1 MLLIDELRDARAH
14 ESRDHRHAL
23 VTIALIG
30 VVLRAMYLAQPMR
43 YYEAVTYMY
52 FVRLDWADALS
63 TYTYPNNHL
72 FHTAL
77 AKAAASVFGAGPVV
91 LRLPAFLAG
100 AALPVATYV
109 MVRLLYD
116 GRAALMASALIATS
130 GTLVMYSANARGYTI
145 VALAFTLLVIQTVRL
160 MRGAPPR
167 EWIAFAV
174 IATLGLWAIPVMLYP
189 LGAVVAWYIL
199 NALVDGRTQELR
211 RLWIALGII
220 AIATAALYA
229 PVIVR
234 EGLAA
239 ITRNRFVA
247 PMGWYAFLGD
257 LPRTWHQALS
267 SWTLGVPP
275 LFSALLLVAAG
286 IALLRHRLVSRQS
299 VGLPVAVFVWCCWL
313 LVVNHRAPF
322 PRAWLWL
329 LPLVAGLASSGLLVA
344 SQRWTA
350 SRSWVETRAPILSV
364 ALAVGIGVSVAMS
377 RAVARTTDTGTYLDA
392 AAAAQRLSREL
403 RPGDRILASIPS
415 NGPLM
420 YYMHRAGID
429 LSHLTLDERQA
440 RRIVAVVDATEGQRL
455 DEVIARSLARDTTV
469 FGRPEILAR
478 FPGSALVIFRRR
490 DVPAT

>member
-1 MLLIDELRDARAH
+1 VLLIDQLRDAWVQEPPDDR
-14 ESRDHRHAL
+14 SAL

-30 VVLRAMYLAQPMR
+30 VALRAIYLTQPMR
-43 YYEAVTYMY
+43 YDEAVTYMY

-77 AKAAASVFGAGPVV
+77 AKAAASVFGAGPAV

-145 VALAFTLLVIQTVRL
+145 VALAFTLLVIQAVRL
-160 MRGAPPR
+160 MRGAPPH

-199 NALVDGRTQELR
+199 NAWVDGRTPELR
-211 RLWIALGII
+211 RLWIALGIT

-229 PVIVR
+229 PVIAR

-239 ITRNRFVA
+239 VTRNRFVA

-257 LPRTWHQALS
+257 LPRTWYQALS

-275 LFSALLLVAAG
+275 LFSAVLLMAAAV
-286 IALLRHRLVSRQS
+286 ALLRHRLVARQS
-299 VGLPVAVFVWCCWL
+299 VGLPLATFVWCCWL

-329 LPLVAGLASSGLLVA
+329 LPLMAGLASSGVLVA
-344 SQRWTA
+344 TQAFTTV
-350 SRSWVETRAPILSV
+350 RSWLETRMPAVSI
-364 ALAVGIGVSVAMS
+364 ALAVGIGLSVAMS

-392 AAAAQRLSREL
+392 AAAVARLSKEL

-415 NGPLM
+415 NAPLM

-429 LSHLTLDERQA
+429 LSHLALDERRA
-440 RRIVAVVDATEGQRL
+440 HRIIAVVDGTEGQRL

-478 FPGSALVIFRRR
+478 FPASALVIFRRR